1 MIVGSDNIKAWFTE
15 SRYPYFK
22 IKEGSENSKTCY
34 DFSPEKIIDATNSDG
49 LNELDKALNMLAG
62 GSYYIEA
69 YPGKEKGDATKWLRT
84 RYEHQRNN
92 STMAG
97 IGATPQMQA
106 PIIDVQEAIDKALN
120 EYKRNQ
126 EFEALQREIAELKQA
141 SKNVDDRW
149 LNVWEKLIPH
159 AQPLIAGITGML
171 TGGAPAPAVGNPQ
184 QQVKQH
190 NNTQEMDSEQQVAI
204 QRLNAALALWQ
215 ENEPD
220 LIILVEK
227 IAKMSRDNKAMY
239 NMARPMLMN
248 Q

>member
-1 MIVGSDNIKAWFTE
+1 MIVGNENIKAWFTE

-22 IKEGSENSKTCY
+22 IKEGGENSKTCY
-34 DFSPEKIIDATNSDG
+34 DFSPEKIIEATNSDG

-92 STMAG
+92 STIAG
-97 IGATPQMQA
+97 IGATPQMQV
-106 PIIDVQEAIDKALN
+106 PIIDVQAEIDKALAA
-120 EYKRNQ
+120 YQKKI
-126 EFEALQREIAELKQA
+126 EFENLQREIAELKQA

-171 TGGAPAPAVGNPQ
+171 TGGAPAPAVGNVQKQ
-184 QQVKQH
+184 QQVQHH
-190 NNTQEMDSEQQVAI
+190 NNTEEMATQQEI
-204 QRLNAALALWQ
+204 QRLNNALGAWQ

-220 LIILVEK
+220 LIVLVEK
-227 IAKMSRDNKAMY
+227 IAKMSRDNKSMY
-239 NMARPMLMN
+239 DIARNMLMN